1 MGTRRVPMGEEEM
14 AFEEW
19 VQRLLGEPLEAG
31 EQLIRYPLSTE
42 LHYQLVVVHAR
53 LDDPQATSGRSAR
66 PAPRCA
72 FARHGIATHRARR
85 DDVGCDLLL
94 LRGLRV
100 HGGEKK

>member
-19 VQRLLGEPLEAG
+19 VQRLIGEPLEAG

-53 LDDPQATSGRSAR
+53 LDDAQATSVDLR
-66 PAPRCA
+66 APPLGA
-72 FARHGIATHRARR
+72 HS
-85 DDVGCDLLL
+85 
-94 LRGLRV
+94 RGTA
-100 HGGEKK
+100 